1 MSKKEFYIKYINYIQ
16 DQMERKDLTEEKK
29 KKLKIA
35 LDKFMK
41 KINTASEENNETNY
55 TEEGEPE
62 NKSNL

>member
-35 LDKFMK
+35 FDKFMK
-41 KINTASEENNETNY
+41 KINTASEENNEKKY
-55 TEEGEPE
+55 TEEEPE